1 MAVRISCTFVI
12 GIVSFLLTILGCAG
26 LPPKHEYT
34 LAPGQ
39 GHHPGLAKAMIVP
52 INESAAVPAG
62 LDVADDRLEELLDA
76 YLQSKGISVERPA
89 TRDYRRASKIAV
101 KRARADAMSGES
113 GTASETVGFEQI
125 VPHLLEELEVE
136 ADLVIVPNVA
146 MRGGNYSG
154 GRSVKWDGVR
164 RMETGA
170 FNVIM
175 TGEGLPVASIF
186 VVVYGSDGT
195 RVFSGYGDLDTIFE
209 VSMSQR
215 KYVLREDRL
224 TREKYLQEGICVAF
238 YPFYGEEERC

>member
-1 MAVRISCTFVI
+1 
-12 GIVSFLLTILGCAG
+12 
-26 LPPKHEYT
+26 
-34 LAPGQ
+34 
-39 GHHPGLAKAMIVP
+39 
-52 INESAAVPAG
+52 
-62 LDVADDRLEELLDA
+62 
-76 YLQSKGISVERPA
+76 
-89 TRDYRRASKIAV
+89 
-101 KRARADAMSGES
+101 
-113 GTASETVGFEQI
+113 
-125 VPHLLEELEVE
+125 
-136 ADLVIVPNVA
+136 
-146 MRGGNYSG
+146 
-154 GRSVKWDGVR
+154 
-164 RMETGA
+164 METGA